1 MAVCG
6 GDGALTVCRGQIG
19 CAFGRVSGRDAT
31 LFIDLL
37 ALRWGMA
44 LLLCSGMIRG
54 VEDFL

>member
-6 GDGALTVCRGQIG
+6 GDGTLTVCRGHIG

-31 LFIDLL
+31 LFINLL

>member
-6 GDGALTVCRGQIG
+6 GDGALTVCRGHIG
-19 CAFGRVSGRDAT
+19 CAFGRVSGRDVT

-44 LLLCSGMIRG
+44 LLLYSGMIRG
-54 VEDFL
+54 VGDFL

>member
-6 GDGALTVCRGQIG
+6 GDGTLTVCRGHIG

-37 ALRWGMA
+37 ASRWEMA
-44 LLLCSGMIRG
+44 LLLCSGMICSVG
-54 VEDFL
+54 DFL

>member
-6 GDGALTVCRGQIG
+6 GDGTLTVCRGHIG

-31 LFIDLL
+31 LFINLL
-37 ALRWGMA
+37 ALRWGMD
-44 LLLCSGMIRG
+44 LLLCSDMIRG